1 MVITEACQ
9 RPDLARSRRGVLEE
23 KRERQNPTKL
33 GAPPSF
39 GLGSLTRP
47 RFVPSLIPAM
57 AFTRYLL
64 ALPVLLDIVFLAVVL
79 NNDKFC
85 FSLLDNASV
94 CIVLPPPPSLPPSL
108 PPAPPLPLSPP
119 AAPPTPPNI
128 SQEVIAL
135 LVDHLPS
142 VSAYPGLMRWLVF
155 AAAALFFLW
164 FVASDGLSALV
175 SWLTE
180 LHRVVGTDSWASAP
194 EWRLFTLLILTLVE
208 NLATIRYLDERFDPV
223 YPFLAFNAQAMVASA
238 TQVQRIGT
246 MLSNSQA
253 QAHASAHPR
262 K

>member
-1 MVITEACQ
+1 M
-9 RPDLARSRRGVLEE
+9 
-23 KRERQNPTKL
+23 
-33 GAPPSF
+33 
-39 GLGSLTRP
+39 
-47 RFVPSLIPAM
+47 
-57 AFTRYLL
+57 
-64 ALPVLLDIVFLAVVL
+64 LLDIVFLAVVL

-119 AAPPTPPNI
+119 AAPPAPPTI

-155 AAAALFFLW
+155 AAAALFFFW

-253 QAHASAHPR
+253 QAHVHIPANDRRQSQGKPRRNGTTLRSSSSQRPRLPCCTSSSAAARHLPAESSSASGEGRLASLLGD
-262 K
+262 